1 MLSISGKN
9 WEEIKVNK
17 RSLEKL
23 ILDSNF
29 SRTLSKLIVYRNFN
43 RLEVET
49 INNDIELFNPFLR
62 NIDFLNGT
70 EILKNSIKKKE
81 KILIVG
87 DYDVDGCVSTSLFV
101 NLLRKLKCSYSFYIP
116 HRFKDGYGASLNLIK
131 KLEKK
136 KPGLVIMVDC
146 GSSSKDSIKY
156 LKSKNIK
163 NIIIDHHDI
172 FHPYPSSN
180 CLINPKKN
188 CDYNEYDYL
197 CSSTLCYF
205 FIDLFIRK
213 NKIKINFE
221 NNLFYVLLATIT
233 DVMPLRKINRIL
245 AIFVLKNNLIVNNFL
260 LKKIFSIKKI
270 KRPFEIDDLGFLI
283 GPILNSAGRLGDANI
298 IVELLTSDNNVQ
310 KEKIIDKLY
319 KLNEK
324 RKEIEKISFNEI
336 NLEKIERNNDH
347 IIVEYKNIFS
357 EGIIGILASKLKEYF
372 NKPSIVLTKS
382 VNVYKGSARSIP
394 DFNIGKYIKECIDK
408 DILKDGGGHH
418 LAGGVILNK
427 DKILEFKNYINQ
439 AFISNNS
446 NISKKFVSKISIN
459 SINKKFYNDLIKI
472 GPFGPN
478 NLNPFFLL
486 EKVKIIQ
493 PKIIKNDYLSFY
505 VKSGSG
511 KMIPSISFNYMNSNI
526 NKTLLI
532 YKKEID
538 LIVQIKENLWNNK
551 KNLQLIVSDIIQF
564 PNKA

>member
-101 NLLRKLKCSYSFYIP
+101 NLLRKLKYSYSFYIP

-551 KNLQLIVSDIIQF
+551 KNLQLILCDIIV
-564 PNKA
+564 